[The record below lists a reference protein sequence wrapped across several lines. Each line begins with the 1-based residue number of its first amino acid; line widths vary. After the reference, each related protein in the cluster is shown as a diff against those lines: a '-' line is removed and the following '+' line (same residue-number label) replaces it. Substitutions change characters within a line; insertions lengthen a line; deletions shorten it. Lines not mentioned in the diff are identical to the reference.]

1 MKSEIKTQYL
11 TLQLKIT
18 QMLNILQ
25 ENEGTINDLKK
36 QISNL
41 NNEVQNK
48 NSELISSKEKIKE
61 LEKSIKI
68 SDKITKIVVNTNDA
82 AVPTAE
88 LKKKLDNYIAII
100 DQSIEILRN
109 K

>member
-1 MKSEIKTQYL
+1 MKPEFKTQYL

-18 QMLNILQ
+18 QMLNLLK
-25 ENEGTINDLKK
+25 ENEGTINELKK
-36 QISNL
+36 
-41 NNEVQNK
+41 EVEGLKEQLKSK
-48 NSELISSKEKIKE
+48 NADVISSKEKIKE
-61 LEKSIKI
+61 LEKNIKI
-68 SDKITKIVVNTNDA
+68 SDKITKIVVNTNNT

-88 LKKKLDNYIAII
+88 LKKKLDSYIAII

>member
-18 QMLNILQ
+18 QMLHLLQ
-25 ENEGTINDLKK
+25 ENEGTIKELKK
-36 QISNL
+36 QISSL
-41 NNEVQNK
+41 NQDVLNK
-48 NSELISSKEKIKE
+48 NSELNSSREKIKE

-68 SDKITKIVVNTNDA
+68 SDKITKIVVNTNDT